1 MIKAFS
7 ISENIV
13 YKLFLDY
20 WNPSETLLG
29 AVHCPFFI
37 LLKAICY
44 IRWLADFFSSL
55 KKTLLHT
62 HLLSRWCIPHKDFLR
77 LNRNRLVF
85 IWKASNCSEKFRQG
99 CFFWTF
105 RARSFLGDFWDG
117 FACIVWISA
126 NMVFGPPFIN
136 GRPQKTV
143 SVCWKPFTPVFWSP
157 FFRGGSSLYSTRP
170 ARLHTNTKSG
180 PGSTWL
186 AREPEMLRLDWLDTS
201 VFWLKMVR
209 FFATQSRN
217 TL

>member
-85 IWKASNCSEKFRQG
+85 IWKASNCSEKFRQVF
-99 CFFWTF
+99 FFWTF

-126 NMVFGPPFIN
+126 NMVFGLPFIN
-136 GRPQKTV
+136 GRLQKTV

-157 FFRGGSSLYSTRP
+157 FFRGGSSLYSTLVRLDSILIP
-170 ARLHTNTKSG
+170 SQVLARLA
-180 PGSTWL
+180 W
-186 AREPEMLRLDWLDTS
+186 EPEMLRLNCLDT
-201 VFWLKMVR
+201 
-209 FFATQSRN
+209 
-217 TL
+217 

>member
-143 SVCWKPFTPVFWSP
+143 SVCWKPFTPVFFCFSFHP
-157 FFRGGSSLYSTRP
+157 THFHLMVHVENITGGHSFGKIESTY
-170 ARLHTNTKSG
+170 
-180 PGSTWL
+180 
-186 AREPEMLRLDWLDTS
+186 
-201 VFWLKMVR
+201 
-209 FFATQSRN
+209 
-217 TL
+217 

>member
-62 HLLSRWCIPHKDFLR
+62 HLLSRWCIPHKDFLG

-143 SVCWKPFTPVFWSP
+143 SVCWKPFTPVFRFSFHP
-157 FFRGGSSLYSTRP
+157 THFHLMVHVENITGGHSFGKIESTYYDEIEKN
-170 ARLHTNTKSG
+170 L
-180 PGSTWL
+180 
-186 AREPEMLRLDWLDTS
+186 
-201 VFWLKMVR
+201 
-209 FFATQSRN
+209 
-217 TL
+217 

>member
-1 MIKAFS
+1 MYFKTITKFETQLTTKALLAPS
-7 ISENIV
+7 HWELPLRRLLLLKSAE
-13 YKLFLDY
+13 LFQPIQL
-20 WNPSETLLG
+20 PSLR

-62 HLLSRWCIPHKDFLR
+62 HLLSRWCIPHKDFLG

-157 FFRGGSSLYSTRP
+157 FLIGCNFFSMASFLKGTLDMHCSALLGTAWHCSALPSLCC
-170 ARLHTNTKSG
+170 
-180 PGSTWL
+180 
-186 AREPEMLRLDWLDTS
+186 
-201 VFWLKMVR
+201 
-209 FFATQSRN
+209 
-217 TL
+217 

>member
-143 SVCWKPFTPVFWSP
+143 SVCWKPFTPVF
-157 FFRGGSSLYSTRP
+157 
-170 ARLHTNTKSG
+170 
-180 PGSTWL
+180 
-186 AREPEMLRLDWLDTS
+186 
-201 VFWLKMVR
+201 R
-209 FFATQSRN
+209 FFISSYTFSPNGSCWKHNRWTFIWKDRKYLLGRN
-217 TL
+217 RKNL

>member
-126 NMVFGPPFIN
+126 TQLFFN
-136 GRPQKTV
+136 GIIFKRDFRHALLGTAWHCSALLGTARHCSVLLSLV
-143 SVCWKPFTPVFWSP
+143 S
-157 FFRGGSSLYSTRP
+157 
-170 ARLHTNTKSG
+170 H
-180 PGSTWL
+180 
-186 AREPEMLRLDWLDTS
+186 S
-201 VFWLKMVR
+201 VLMH
-209 FFATQSRN
+209 
-217 TL
+217 